1 MALKNSLMS
10 ADFRWM
16 EILLFHDWAL
26 ADVGNKLM
34 TRATVSNATA
44 RLKLK

>member
-10 ADFRWM
+10 TDFRWM

-26 ADVGNKLM
+26 ADVGSKLM
-34 TRATVSNATA
+34 ARATVSNATA